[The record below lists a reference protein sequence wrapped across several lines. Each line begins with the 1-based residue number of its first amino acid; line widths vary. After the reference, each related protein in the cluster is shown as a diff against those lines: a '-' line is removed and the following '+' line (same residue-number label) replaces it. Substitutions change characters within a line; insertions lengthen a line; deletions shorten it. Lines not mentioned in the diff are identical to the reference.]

1 MNLVLQ
7 YRKCSII
14 PFEKR
19 TGKVTAR
26 MHRDNVSDTPRFE
39 LFLEKHTFRFKPQ
52 DVSHHYNPP
61 CLGGCMDHSGTM
73 IQVRCH
79 GFFNENLLA
88 SAKSCKHR
96 LQVEFFGRNHIHRID
111 DIQLAKVSEH
121 GTNMGNV
128 EGFG

>member
-1 MNLVLQ
+1 
-7 YRKCSII
+7 
-14 PFEKR
+14 
-19 TGKVTAR
+19 
-26 MHRDNVSDTPRFE
+26 
-39 LFLEKHTFRFKPQ
+39 
-52 DVSHHYNPP
+52 
-61 CLGGCMDHSGTM
+61 MDHSGTM

-128 EGFG
+128 EGFGYRFSPLRHRIINGGYLNSGNGLIRPQMAFTEKPTTDHPDPNRFHEYDSLIWES